1 MAKIS
6 QQTSDHSGPSV
17 GIHGSVPGTGVSI
30 NVDPYAGYSIGGKPI
45 LPLTGSNSVVS
56 HLSSGQTLST
66 APNAVFTYGFYTGNH
81 ALGINNNPHNGEGAG
96 YSPFSAAQKAA
107 AINAIQLWDDLIPQT
122 FVNVGNV
129 DEKGWAQNKATI
141 LFANTTTGPAQA
153 WTYYPGGDH
162 NYTRVSGDVWTADPN
177 VNSSNADF
185 GFGQY
190 GNTTLIHEL
199 GHSLGL
205 SHPGDYNF
213 SDDNDGDGQPD
224 PITYEGDAQYF
235 QDSQEYTIMSYF
247 GAWNTGG
254 APIDWRY
261 SGGAFYD
268 NSPQGPMLHD
278 IFVIQQTYGA
288 DPNTRSGDTTYG
300 FHSNAGNDLYDFTKN
315 PLPFYAVY
323 DAGGTNDT
331 IDLSGFSSS
340 QYLNLNAGEFSSIG
354 EVTLTQ
360 QQLGQGVYNAYLQLG
375 QDLHAAGYTDTQLGA
390 ISLNWLAQT
399 KAANAGAIAADTGV
413 SGIGTV
419 NYENFAI
426 AYGVTIENA
435 VGGQGKDLIVGNDAS
450 NKIDGQGGN
459 DILVGGGN
467 SDTFIFANNG
477 STDTILDFQTG
488 VDKIDLSA
496 LSGVTAADVTYNA
509 TTHQVEIN
517 VDHTG
522 AADMFINAATVNAG
536 DYIFHA

>member
-1 MAKIS
+1 MSINSSGRHIANS
-6 QQTSDHSGPSV
+6 VAGLDGGTSGPV
-17 GIHGSVPGTGVSI
+17 GI
-30 NVDPYAGYSIGGKPI
+30 NVDPYPGLVIFDKPVA
-45 LPLTGSNSVVS
+45 PLTGSDSVFT
-56 HLSSGQTLST
+56 HLFSGATLSIP
-66 APNAVFTYGFYTGNH
+66 ANGIITYGFFTGNH
-81 ALGINNNPHNGEGAG
+81 AVGINNNPHNGEGAG

-107 AINAIQLWDDLIPQT
+107 AISAIQLWDDLIPLT
-122 FVNVGNV
+122 FKNVG
-129 DEKGWAQNKATI
+129 DQKTSDWAKNNATI

-153 WTYYPGGDH
+153 WAYYPGGDKQYH
-162 NYTRVSGDVWTADPN
+162 RVSSDVWTADPN
-177 VNSSNADF
+177 VNPSNGEF

-190 GNTTLIHEL
+190 GRTTLVHEI
-199 GHSLGL
+199 GHTLGL

-224 PITYEGDAQYF
+224 PITYAGDAQYF

-247 GAWNTGG
+247 GAWETGG

-261 SGGAFYD
+261 SGGFFYD

-278 IFVIQQTYGA
+278 IFAIQQIYGK
-288 DPNTRSGDTTYG
+288 DMTTRVTDTTYG
-300 FHSNAGNDLYDFTKN
+300 FHSTAGNDMFDFTKN

-323 DAGGTNDT
+323 DAGGTNDK
-331 IDLSGFSSS
+331 IDLSGFTSS

-354 EVTLTQ
+354 DITTPLAEVGATFRAYYDYYIPNGTFTDGKTDVQ
-360 QQLGQGVYNAYLQLG
+360 IANAVING
-375 QDLHAAGYTDTQLGA
+375 
-390 ISLNWLAQT
+390 T
-399 KAANAGAIAADTGV
+399 KAGNAAAIASDTGV

-426 AYGVTIENA
+426 AYGVTIEDA

-459 DILVGGGN
+459 DVLVGGGN

-477 STDTILDFQTG
+477 STDTILDFQTA

-496 LSGVTAADVTYNA
+496 LAGVTAADVTYNA

-522 AADMFINAATVNAG
+522 AADMFINAATVNTG